1 MSEISDDRPLTFS
14 VGCSIMIIVKG
25 VESMVI
31 VKAISVIMVVAICLV
46 PVLIHSKENKE
57 NEKK

>member
-14 VGCSIMIIVKG
+14 MGCSIISIVKG

-31 VKAISVIMVVAICLV
+31 IKVISMIMIVAICLV